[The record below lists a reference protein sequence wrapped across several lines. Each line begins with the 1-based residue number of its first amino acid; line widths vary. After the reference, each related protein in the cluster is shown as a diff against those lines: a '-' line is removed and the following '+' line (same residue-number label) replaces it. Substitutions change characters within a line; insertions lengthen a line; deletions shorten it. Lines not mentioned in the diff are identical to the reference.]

1 MLGFWCGHAAPR
13 LLEPPC
19 PLPPRRGVGLAPPPD
34 GDRLRQKEGG
44 VRFPGKG
51 LICYFSAKFSPKQQ
65 VLGAHKAPIPKP
77 HPQAFPR
84 KSSYLKC
91 ITQLKVPFYYSVG
104 ENVQSSMY
112 TYVHTHKIVTAVG
125 CVFIQTS
132 ILREKSKV
140 LQPCTVYIY

>member
-1 MLGFWCGHAAPR
+1 MRKNGSDR
-13 LLEPPC
+13 LCWVSGVATRLPASSSP
-19 PLPPRRGVGLAPPPD
+19 PLPPVPFCPRRGVGLAPPQD

-44 VRFPGKG
+44 VHFPGKG
-51 LICYFSAKFSPKQQ
+51 LVCHLSAKFSSKQQ

-112 TYVHTHKIVTAVG
+112 NTFTPTKLLLRWV
-125 CVFIQTS
+125 VFS
-132 ILREKSKV
+132 YKRKF
-140 LQPCTVYIY
+140 

>member
-1 MLGFWCGHAAPR
+1 MRKNGSDR
-13 LLEPPC
+13 LCWVSGVATRLPASSSP
-19 PLPPRRGVGLAPPPD
+19 PLPPVPGSASLLPRTETGFGRRKVGCIFL
-34 GDRLRQKEGG
+34 
-44 VRFPGKG
+44 VKG
-51 LICYFSAKFSPKQQ
+51 LFVCHLSAKFSSKQQ

-112 TYVHTHKIVTAVG
+112 TYVHTHEIVTAVG
-125 CVFIQTS
+125 CVFIQT
-132 ILREKSKV
+132 
-140 LQPCTVYIY
+140 